1 MNHHRRVLL
10 AVVADVERA
19 EAARQGQVDLQRAAL
34 PVTPDCVGQDEF
46 QFRAVE
52 GAFPLGERTGDLKAV
67 FTPTGEGEWDVA
79 FHFDW
84 EDGPHVYKGTAKGD
98 ITAGEFGGEVEND
111 NPERQAT
118 FRFRGSFE
126 DGKFLGTHGSLQK
139 DGTLRDTGTMS
150 LTRK

>member
-1 MNHHRRVLL
+1 MTRRLFLGLVGLIFVAL
-10 AVVADVERA
+10 VAGSAVAS
-19 EAARQGQVDLQRAAL
+19 EAFTL
-34 PVTPDCVGQDEF
+34 
-46 QFRAVE
+46 E
-52 GAFPLGERTGDLKAV
+52 GDFVWDRSDGARTGDLKAV

-84 EDGPHVYKGTAKGD
+84 EDGRHVYKGTAKGD

-139 DGTLRDTGTMS
+139 DGTLRDTGTMR